1 MSQPGL
7 TTVPR
12 INLSDTVYDALRG
25 WIMDRVL
32 APDSKLNIDRLAET
46 MGVSAT
52 PVREALARL
61 ESEGLVIKEPRRGYL
76 STPLLS
82 RAEMN
87 DLFEFRNLL
96 EPAAAARAAKRV
108 TDEDVA
114 ALQHEITA
122 GRAAATGDSFVDY
135 QAAFLHDA
143 RLHEH
148 VFRIAGSPLL
158 AAAFERTH
166 SHLHTFRL
174 QTRFDQAVWA
184 RTLDEHAAIAAFI
197 GQGDAPKARAA
208 MREHLASSLRHADHQ
223 IQLQAIESAH

>member
-82 RAEMN
+82 RAEMPELTAFQR
-87 DLFEFRNLL
+87 DDR
-96 EPAAAARAAKRV
+96 
-108 TDEDVA
+108 EDKA
-114 ALQHEITA
+114 SRESGQN
-122 GRAAATGDSFVDY
+122 
-135 QAAFLHDA
+135 QAD
-143 RLHEH
+143 RGE
-148 VFRIAGSPLL
+148 V
-158 AAAFERTH
+158 E
-166 SHLHTFRL
+166 
-174 QTRFDQAVWA
+174 
-184 RTLDEHAAIAAFI
+184 
-197 GQGDAPKARAA
+197 
-208 MREHLASSLRHADHQ
+208 
-223 IQLQAIESAH
+223 